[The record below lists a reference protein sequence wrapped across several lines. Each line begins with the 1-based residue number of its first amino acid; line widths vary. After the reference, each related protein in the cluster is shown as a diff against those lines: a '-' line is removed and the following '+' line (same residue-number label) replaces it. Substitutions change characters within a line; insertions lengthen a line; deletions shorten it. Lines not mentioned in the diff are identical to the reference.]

1 MTNCLY
7 AAKLAGENGSF
18 FVDFLLFAVA
28 NHQGFFRGIYSVSK
42 FAFLSFHNMRS
53 CPFFGNFRHE
63 TYLLSLFLVLSGWDF
78 NILVL
83 EHAGVNLLWPF
94 MVLSRFMIYGCWN
107 FGPYFCQLVPYWH
120 DLWPKYEINL
130 AMYHKCWGVAS
141 GLILMSCLFFWWL
154 KASLQSLFLVLS
166 SWDFNLCQSLGQ

>member
-63 TYLLSLFLVLSGWDF
+63 TYLLSLFLVLSG
-78 NILVL
+78 
-83 EHAGVNLLWPF
+83 
-94 MVLSRFMIYGCWN
+94 
-107 FGPYFCQLVPYWH
+107 
-120 DLWPKYEINL
+120 
-130 AMYHKCWGVAS
+130 
-141 GLILMSCLFFWWL
+141 
-154 KASLQSLFLVLS
+154 
-166 SWDFNLCQSLGQ
+166 